1 VVRKAVWHTAAT
13 PDAAPGEV
21 IPFGPDPWKPSA
33 GVDPDEAMLFCSQD
47 GARLPPPLIMSSMQ
61 PFFSYPAGYYLMGY
75 WGHGVN
81 SYALYYLRI
90 DAWSKVY
97 FRLPYGGFYTDN
109 LRMAILIRQF
119 LPSYFEFE
127 QQVKGRVK
135 MLEAVEAMLPS
146 RYRIVRSDGKVI
158 EREQS
163 LLGTPDFAG
172 QFHDLLA
179 DI

>member
-1 VVRKAVWHTAAT
+1 
-13 PDAAPGEV
+13 
-21 IPFGPDPWKPSA
+21 
-33 GVDPDEAMLFCSQD
+33 
-47 GARLPPPLIMSSMQ
+47 
-61 PFFSYPAGYYLMGY
+61 
-75 WGHGVN
+75 
-81 SYALYYLRI
+81 LRI

-109 LRMAILIRQF
+109 PKMAILIQQF
-119 LPSYFEFE
+119 LPRYFEFE
-127 QQVKGRVK
+127 QQLKGKVK

-163 LLGTPDFAG
+163 LLGNPDFAG
-172 QFHDLLA
+172 QFGDLVV